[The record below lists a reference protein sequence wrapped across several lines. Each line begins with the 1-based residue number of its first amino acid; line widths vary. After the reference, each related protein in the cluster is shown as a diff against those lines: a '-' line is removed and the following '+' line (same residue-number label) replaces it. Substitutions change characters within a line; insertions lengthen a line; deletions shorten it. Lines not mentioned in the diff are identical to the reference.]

1 MSYGVCLRSDSTQSA
16 RGVGCLDVL
25 IDLPTPSSHVPH
37 HRPSLWYIVW
47 GKIGGVQLVMG

>member
-1 MSYGVCLRSDSTQSA
+1 MGSA
-16 RGVGCLDVL
+16 FGLTPHSLLGGVGCLDVL